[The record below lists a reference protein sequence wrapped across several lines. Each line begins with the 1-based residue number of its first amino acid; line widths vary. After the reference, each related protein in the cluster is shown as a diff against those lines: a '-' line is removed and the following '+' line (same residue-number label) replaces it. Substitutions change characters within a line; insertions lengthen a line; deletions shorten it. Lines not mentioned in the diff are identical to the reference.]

1 MRRPWL
7 VIVVTVGGLLLIA
20 SPFLGAKWGS
30 VDYRV
35 LPADAPAHVAAD
47 KLSDF
52 GPETSTAQLLV
63 RGAVRGRGDGV
74 RRRRSAAVDGV
85 IAVQPVATEG
95 DSDAAAGARGPAT
108 ARARR
113 ARPSSRRSATS
124 SRRPGTSW
132 SAGSARTPWTSST
145 SVGAHLP
152 WMGLIVAGVMLVLL
166 FLAFGSLVLPV
177 KAIVMN
183 LFSITAAFGVVTW
196 IFSDGHLPGCSASR
210 RRASSTRPTRS

>member
-7 VIVVTVGGLLLIA
+7 VIVVTVAGLLLIA

-35 LPADAPAHVAAD
+35 LPPDAPAHVAAE

-52 GPETSTAQLLV
+52 GPETSTAELLV
-63 RGAVRGRGDGV
+63 RGASEADV
-74 RRRRSAAVDGV
+74 AAYAEQVAEVDGV
-85 IAVQPVATEG
+85 IAVQPVADRG
-95 DSDAAAGARGPAT
+95 RRDAAARLVGRQQPERAQPGA
-108 ARARR
+108 
-113 ARPSSRRSATS
+113 SSRRSARS
-124 SRRPGTSW
+124 SRRPGRRW

-145 SVGAHLP
+145 RSARTCR

-166 FLAFGSLVLPV
+166 FIAFGSLVLPV

-196 IFSDGHLPGCSASR
+196 IFSDGHLVGPARASR